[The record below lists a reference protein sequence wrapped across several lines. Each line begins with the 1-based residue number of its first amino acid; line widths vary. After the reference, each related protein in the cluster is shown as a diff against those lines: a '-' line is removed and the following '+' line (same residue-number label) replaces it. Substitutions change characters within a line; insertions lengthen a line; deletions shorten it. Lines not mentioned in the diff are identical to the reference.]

1 MLGLWW
7 EITYLVLCYRLYLM
21 DQWLRF
27 RVCAENLFRDIERE
41 EVALGEVS
49 RNERMGS
56 IEAEIVEVEVVGER
70 VPTAGFLWE
79 IGGEVRG
86 YLKVME
92 GGGHGVE
99 DGGDVRKPR
108 EQPIPSQRNNVLP
121 YYTPALAITQFI
133 QFTSLRFV

>member
-1 MLGLWW
+1 MLGSWW

-41 EVALGEVS
+41 EEVLGEVS
-49 RNERMGS
+49 RNEIMVS

-70 VPTAGFLWE
+70 VPTADFLWE

-86 YLKVME
+86 YLKAME

-99 DGGDVRKPR
+99 VGGDLRKPENNPYQVR
-108 EQPIPSQRNNVLP
+108 GTTSFHIIPRRL
-121 YYTPALAITQFI
+121 
-133 QFTSLRFV
+133 